1 MSADGRSPLGRLA
14 ARHGVEASYED
25 AWGRLREVSEE
36 TLVAVLQALGAPVSS
51 AREAAGVL
59 GGETA
64 TAAGSLSLPPV
75 VVAWDGRLPPVPI
88 GPADASRAVGLALA
102 LEDGGE
108 AGELLSVEVRDG
120 SATVVAAGALPFGVH
135 ELAVASTPGGLG
147 RAGATR
153 KEEPEEIT
161 VISAPSRPPA
171 VGPRDWGLF
180 APAYGLFGEGLEPAS
195 FTTLERLGVLA
206 GRRGAAYVATL
217 PLLAEPSRADEP
229 GGRPA
234 PYGPLSR
241 MWWNEGY
248 LDPARDPELAELA
261 GRLGVRAPAGG
272 VDVGAR
278 AAALRPA
285 LAAALGRLGEHGGE
299 RLGRYEQFLADRPDV
314 LAYAQFRAARE
325 LEGGDWSRWPVSWRH
340 GLVDERALPPD
351 AVAAHLYAQF
361 ACEEQ
366 VAAMAGALGENGSG
380 LLFDLP
386 VGCRPDGFDTWAF
399 PGSFATGASIGA
411 PPDGF
416 FRAGQDWGFRPLH
429 PEGERRSGYEVT
441 RGALSHLL
449 RHAAACRL
457 DHAMGLSRLWWIPAG
472 AEPGEGAY
480 VRYRLE
486 ETLAV
491 CCLEAWRHGAALV
504 GEDLGTVEAS
514 LTEALAAHGVAGM
527 HVAVFDL
534 ESEAAHPMEPL
545 SPRPGSA
552 AYVDTHDTATFAGW
566 FTGADLE
573 LRRRLGLL
581 GDDLGPLSA
590 RRRDA
595 RMTLVDRL
603 VASDLLREAEADE
616 PAAVH
621 EALAGELAASAAGLV
636 LVNLEDC
643 FGELDPQNVP
653 GTTGEH
659 ANFCR
664 PLARSLQEIERD
676 GRVESTL
683 RRVDRTRRQAD
694 LGAAAR

>member
-1 MSADGRSPLGRLA
+1 MSDDGPSPLRRLA

-25 AWGRLREVSEE
+25 AWGSVREVSDE
-36 TLVAVLQALGAPVSS
+36 TLVAVLGALGVPVLSS
-51 AREAAGVL
+51 AEAAGVL
-59 GGETA
+59 GGEA
-64 TAAGSLSLPPV
+64 TASAGSLSPPPV
-75 VVAWDGRLPPVPI
+75 VVAWDGQLPPVPI
-88 GPADASRAVGLALA
+88 GPAAASRAVALALA
-102 LEDGGE
+102 LEDGSE
-108 AGELLSVEVRDG
+108 ANDLLGIEVRDG
-120 SATVVAAGALPFGVH
+120 SATAVAAGALPFGVH
-135 ELAVASTPGGLG
+135 QLAVASPPGGLG
-147 RAGATR
+147 RAGAT
-153 KEEPEEIT
+153 ESEAPEEIT

-180 APAYGLFGEGLEPAS
+180 APAYGLFGDGLEPAS
-195 FTTLERLGVLA
+195 FTALERLGVLA

-217 PLLAEPSRADEP
+217 PLLAEPSRTDDPA
-229 GGRPA
+229 GRPA

-248 LDPARDPELAELA
+248 LDPARDPELAGLA
-261 GRLGVRAPAGG
+261 GRPGVLSDRGG

-278 AAALRPA
+278 AAGLRAA
-285 LAAALGRLGEHGGE
+285 LAAALGRLEERGGE
-299 RLGRYEQFLADRPDV
+299 RLGRYERFLADRPDV
-314 LAYAQFRAARE
+314 LAYARFRAARE

-340 GLVDERALPPD
+340 GLFDERALPAE

-361 ACEEQ
+361 ACDEQ
-366 VAAMAGALGENGSG
+366 VAAVAGSLGESGSG

-416 FRAGQDWGFRPLH
+416 FRTGQDWGFRPLH

-441 RGALSHLL
+441 RGALAHLL

-457 DHAMGLSRLWWIPAG
+457 DHAMGLARLWWIPAG

-491 CCLEAWRHGAALV
+491 SCLEAWRNGAALV

-514 LTEALAAHGVAGM
+514 LTDALAAHGVAGT

-566 FTGADLE
+566 FTGADLA

-581 GDDLGPLSA
+581 GDDLGPLTG

-603 VASDLLREAEADE
+603 VTSDLLQEAEADE

-621 EALAGELAASAAGLV
+621 EALVGELAGSPAGLV
-636 LVNLEDC
+636 IVNLEDC
-643 FGELDPQNVP
+643 WGELDPQNVP
-653 GTTGEH
+653 GRTDH

-664 PLARSLQEIERD
+664 PLARSLEEIEAD
-676 GRVESTL
+676 ARVESTL
-683 RRVDRTRRQAD
+683 RRVDRTRRHLDALD
-694 LGAAAR
+694 EAGR